1 MLVYSPQQS
10 LYIYRISYLSLISS
24 LYAVY
29 RGHYDL
35 ALVPGSVFF
44 TSINFW
50 SNPTYDSWW
59 RYTDMAVV
67 TTGLTYQLCRAFTAE
82 YGLGYY
88 AATSIGVCSFL
99 ASCYMHH
106 INEIW
111 AAAYLHMMLHVFG
124 NIGNVIL
131 YYGIAS

>member
-1 MLVYSPQQS
+1 M
-10 LYIYRISYLSLISS
+10 
-24 LYAVY
+24 YAVY

-67 TTGLTYQLCRAFTAE
+67 TTGLAYQVYRAVGN
-82 YGLGYY
+82 GLGYY
-88 AATSIGVCSFL
+88 AATSIGVCSFA
-99 ASCYMHH
+99 ASCYMYH

-111 AAAYLHMMLHVFG
+111 AAAYLHMMLHLFG
-124 NIGNVIL
+124 NIGNVFL